1 VRAHHARRC
10 GCTHTLPSGRCSDC
24 SESTLH
30 GFKSYVALVGHTVR
44 YAYVTS
50 SCGPSAR
57 ERVELNVLD
66 FEPLEVRVRKR
77 VRAEL
82 VVQLP
87 QR

>member
-1 VRAHHARRC
+1 M
-10 GCTHTLPSGRCSDC
+10 
-24 SESTLH
+24 
-30 GFKSYVALVGHTVR
+30 R